1 MAVELYIEDE
11 LIDLIGDEKIQTDYA
26 IAEIGNFSTRQGFR
40 GINFDIPKT
49 ANNKAIL
56 GNSDIVNNTTLRPYR
71 RLKARVYVDGID
83 QNIRFAD
90 IESIQ
95 DNFNIRL
102 YGGNASFFD
111 AIKNKQLRELSY
123 LPSLNHE
130 FNLTNVYDSRDNTDG
145 YVYPLIDWHA
155 DSPNAIMN
163 NDFKTFDVR
172 YCYPCLFVDE
182 MLENIC
188 SDAGYTLVNNLLNDI
203 NYQKADLILPV
214 TKATPNA
221 TKGNAIFSG
230 NNISIFD
237 KVFVP
242 LASDLRYNIV
252 PLTIENGID
261 IEAVTGTFQNDGF
274 GTGYVLDP
282 FTATINYF
290 EIPYAGEYNFS
301 INVNATAVDSL
312 ISVCVICKING
323 LTLEETSAVSVFSG
337 VGAVEHNINYTA
349 EFAKGEQICLL
360 FISIESYITASPLDI
375 TDIKFEVISNNL
387 GIQINREVNFEFL
400 ESSIKQ
406 TDLLKAYLQMFCLL
420 VQVDEPTK
428 TVTINKFNEISNNIG
443 LALDWSSKLDY
454 TDNEQLEFELDK
466 YAQSNTLTYKEDDS
480 IDPTFIQGSNGT
492 INIDDE
498 TLDSEEEF
506 VELPFSATEMDS
518 RLQAFVIPKIKIF
531 RTNDDSPPE
540 TKPTDK
546 VEPRILFLNRE
557 TTVPSVIY
565 SDGTSTL
572 TTNVDL
578 PLPWF
583 MLAGKEVNLG
593 FANNLIPL
601 YYGGLQSVLTRT
613 KIVTENIRLNAL
625 DIQQLDF
632 LKPIYLDKHNAY
644 FYISK
649 ISGFDYG
656 SSESTEV
663 ELVKIR

>member
-56 GNSDIVNNTTLRPYR
+56 ENSDIVNNTTVRPYR

-130 FNLTNVYDSRDNTDG
+130 FNLTNVYNSRDNTDG

-155 DSPNAIMN
+155 DSPNNIMN
-163 NDFKTFDVR
+163 NTSKTFDVR

-188 SDAGYTLVNNLLNDI
+188 LDAGYTLVNNLLNDI

-214 TKATPNA
+214 YKSEPDAIN
-221 TKGNAIFSG
+221 GNSTFSG
-230 NNISIFD
+230 SNISIFNKTGITFD
-237 KVFVP
+237 
-242 LASDLRYNIV
+242 RTYNLI
-252 PLTIENGID
+252 TFDDID
-261 IEAVTGTFQNDGF
+261 GYQADTVTGTFTSDGALS
-274 GTGYVLDP
+274 GEPLDP
-282 FTATINYF
+282 FTGTLTVY
-290 EIPYAGEYNFS
+290 EIPYKGVYTFTFNISGIKQITDETIAIIYLLNGTVLEELARSVTVPSVTSFDLTATFTTEFPVGVQ
-301 INVNATAVDSL
+301 IGCIVVNAELPPATPPVTVQTARFNVQSNDL
-312 ISVCVICKING
+312 KIQLG
-323 LTLEETSAVSVFSG
+323 RDFLFQFM
-337 VGAVEHNINYTA
+337 
-349 EFAKGEQICLL
+349 EFK
-360 FISIESYITASPLDI
+360 
-375 TDIKFEVISNNL
+375 V
-387 GIQINREVNFEFL
+387 
-400 ESSIKQ
+400 KQ
-406 TDLLKAYLQMFCLL
+406 SDLLRAYLQMFCLL
-420 VQVDEPTK
+420 INVNEDTK
-428 TVTINKFNEISNNIG
+428 TVYINKFNDISNNIG

-506 VELPFSATEMDS
+506 VDLPFAATEMDS

-601 YYGGLQSVLTRT
+601 YYAGLQSVLTRT

-625 DIQQLDF
+625 DIQALDF

>member
-56 GNSDIVNNTTLRPYR
+56 ENSDIVNNTTLRPYR

-145 YVYPLIDWHA
+145 YVYPLIDWNA
-155 DSPNAIMN
+155 DSPNNIMN
-163 NDFKTFDVR
+163 NTSKTFDVR

-182 MLENIC
+182 MLDNIC
-188 SDAGYTLVNNLLNDI
+188 LDAGYTLVNNLLNDI
-203 NYQKADLILPV
+203 NYQKADLIMPIISSN
-214 TKATPNA
+214 PNQINS
-221 TKGNAIFSG
+221 TSIFSG
-230 NNISIFD
+230 SNTSVFNKDKTTFYLTYNNITFD
-237 KVFVP
+237 NTSGEQLDTETNTFT
-242 LASDLRYNIV
+242 SDGA
-252 PLTIENGID
+252 LTGEP
-261 IEAVTGTFQNDGF
+261 
-274 GTGYVLDP
+274 LDP
-282 FTATINYF
+282 FTTTLEYY
-290 EIPYAGEYNFS
+290 EIPFDGEYQLTFNIQGIKNAAGVTAGVIYKLNGTVLEEIAKS
-301 INVNATAVDSL
+301 DNAT
-312 ISVCVICKING
+312 SVTSFDLP
-323 LTLEETSAVSVFSG
+323 LT
-337 VGAVEHNINYTA
+337 YQA
-349 EFAKGEQICLL
+349 EFSAGDKVGCIVISLEGIVVSPPVTIQNSRYDIKSLDLSIKFGRELL
-360 FISIESYITASPLDI
+360 FEY
-375 TDIKFEVISNNL
+375 
-387 GIQINREVNFEFL
+387 L
-400 ESSIKQ
+400 ESKIKQ
-406 TDLLKAYLQMFCLL
+406 SDLLRAYLQMFCLL
-420 VQVDEPTK
+420 INVNEDTK
-428 TVTINKFNEISNNIG
+428 TVYINKFNDISNNIG
-443 LALDWSSKLDY
+443 LALDWSLKLDY

-506 VELPFSATEMDS
+506 VELPFAATEMDS

-656 SSESTEV
+656 SSEATEV

>member
-56 GNSDIVNNTTLRPYR
+56 ENSDIANNATVRPYR

-155 DSPNAIMN
+155 DSPNNIMN
-163 NDFKTFDVR
+163 NTSKTFDVR

-182 MLENIC
+182 MLDNIC
-188 SDAGYTLVNNLLNDI
+188 LDAGYTLVNNLLNDI
-203 NYQKADLILPV
+203 NYQKADLIMPIISSN
-214 TKATPNA
+214 PNQINS
-221 TKGNAIFSG
+221 TSTFSG
-230 NNISIFD
+230 SNTSVFNKDKTTFYLTYNNITFD
-237 KVFVP
+237 NTSGEQLDTETNTFT
-242 LASDLRYNIV
+242 SDGA
-252 PLTIENGID
+252 LTGEP
-261 IEAVTGTFQNDGF
+261 
-274 GTGYVLDP
+274 LDP
-282 FTATINYF
+282 FTTTLEYY
-290 EIPYAGEYNFS
+290 EIPFDGEYQLTFNIQGIKNAAGVTAGVIYKLNGTVLEEIAKS
-301 INVNATAVDSL
+301 DNAT
-312 ISVCVICKING
+312 SVTSFDLP
-323 LTLEETSAVSVFSG
+323 LT
-337 VGAVEHNINYTA
+337 YQA
-349 EFAKGEQICLL
+349 EFSAGDKVGCIVISLEGIVVSPPVTIQNSRYDIKSLDLSIKFGRELL
-360 FISIESYITASPLDI
+360 FEY
-375 TDIKFEVISNNL
+375 
-387 GIQINREVNFEFL
+387 L
-400 ESSIKQ
+400 ESKIKQ
-406 TDLLKAYLQMFCLL
+406 SDLLRAYLQMFCLL
-420 VQVDEPTK
+420 INVNEDTK
-428 TVTINKFNEISNNIG
+428 TVYINKFNDISNNIG

-466 YAQSNTLTYKEDDS
+466 YGQSNTLTYKEDDS

-506 VELPFSATEMDS
+506 VDLPFAATEMDS

-565 SDGTSTL
+565 SDGSSTL

-578 PLPWF
+578 PLAWF

-625 DIQQLDF
+625 DIQALDF

-656 SSESTEV
+656 SSEATEV

>member
-56 GNSDIVNNTTLRPYR
+56 ENSDIVNNTTVRPYR

-102 YGGNASFFD
+102 YGGNANFFEI
-111 AIKNKQLRELSY
+111 IKGKLINSLQY
-123 LPSLNHE
+123 LISLAHPQT
-130 FNLTNVYDSRDNTDG
+130 LTEVYDSRQYNDG
-145 YVYPLIDWHA
+145 YIYPLIDWHA
-155 DSPNAIMN
+155 DSPNNIMN
-163 NDFKTFDVR
+163 NTSKTFDVR
-172 YCYPCLFVDE
+172 YCYPCLFVNE
-182 MLENIC
+182 LIENIC
-188 SDAGYTLVNNLLNDI
+188 VDAGYTLVNDLLNDV
-203 NYQKADLILPV
+203 NYQKADLIFCPTFNKPQYYNGDAKTQLNTVQNSIFENPVYYKFPEVFTSSAEEVQKETGTWTTDGAITGFPITVTDTIYFYEVPVSGEYVFTLNGTGNQTLPV
-214 TKATPNA
+214 VAFILK
-221 TKGNAIFSG
+221 
-230 NNISIFD
+230 
-237 KVFVP
+237 
-242 LASDLRYNIV
+242 R
-252 PLTIENGID
+252 NG
-261 IEAVTGTFQNDGF
+261 T
-274 GTGYVLDP
+274 
-282 FTATINYF
+282 
-290 EIPYAGEYNFS
+290 
-301 INVNATAVDSL
+301 
-312 ISVCVICKING
+312 
-323 LTLEETSAVSVFSG
+323 TLEE
-337 VGAVEHNINYTA
+337 VGGLSSTVGPATWEVTFNYTVNA
-349 EFAKGEQICLL
+349 LAGEQYIAYFFSFTAFTIDNANFYYLSNVL
-360 FISIESYITASPLDI
+360 NFKYIESKL
-375 TDIKFEVISNNL
+375 
-387 GIQINREVNFEFL
+387 
-400 ESSIKQ
+400 KQ
-406 TDLLKAYLQMFCLL
+406 SDLLRAYLQMFCLL
-420 VQVDEPTK
+420 INVNEDTK
-428 TVTINKFNEISNNIG
+428 TVYINKFNDISNNIG

-498 TLDSEEEF
+498 TLDSVEEF
-506 VELPFSATEMDS
+506 VELPFAATEMDS

-625 DIQQLDF
+625 DIQALDF

-656 SSESTEV
+656 SSEATEV